1 MDEHLQLGYRMLT
14 SVYLQFGRWFVILWA
29 AEKGGDGTEKAWEWE
44 RRECQRKGWMPEKG
58 GVSVKGG
65 DSTEEGK
72 STEGGQYVVIRNLHT
87 YNHIWKIVINW
98 EQII

>member
-1 MDEHLQLGYRMLT
+1 MLT
-14 SVYLQFGRWFVILWA
+14 SVYFQFGRWFVILWA

-65 DSTEEGK
+65 DDTEEGK
-72 STEGGQYVVIRNLHT
+72 STGDSKLLFAT
-87 YNHIWKIVINW
+87 YTMATYGRLLSTGNKLYRPVLG
-98 EQII
+98 EKS